1 MRGARGR
8 YDRAL
13 VKRRPPPADEDW
25 MRSVADIPPDDDADD
40 ELSGISPELVLV
52 DPELARLVRERES
65 SYGAPAPLP
74 PRRAATLRLVPTPAV
89 EPGIVP
95 RPAPSGPP
103 AGAEPEPQPA
113 VDAGSAASST
123 PPPPPPPVIADAAPA
138 ATPAVE
144 LSERVVDAEPARA
157 VAPPRPPIPTPLAE
171 PVRRPTAAPSSARS
185 ALQAVGSTAEP
196 VMPHPVKRTS
206 VAPRPVRALPPG
218 RSGRRVLALLGGVAV
233 ASAVVLALLQLTG
246 GPSETSQTAAGPR
259 AKSPATG
266 APHAAPTGEARPPAK
281 VPARAKAKTKPASKP
296 KTVAKEKAGKAT
308 RPKPSATAKPGTA
321 KTAPATASAA
331 PPATRR
337 FAWAP
342 VDGAIG
348 YHVELFK
355 GDERVLVRETKKPML
370 ELDPTWRYE
379 GRTMTLTP
387 GEYRWYVWPVTKS
400 GRAAQAVVQAKL
412 TV

>member
-1 MRGARGR
+1 
-8 YDRAL
+8 
-13 VKRRPPPADEDW
+13 
-25 MRSVADIPPDDDADD
+25 
-40 ELSGISPELVLV
+40 
-52 DPELARLVRERES
+52 
-65 SYGAPAPLP
+65 
-74 PRRAATLRLVPTPAV
+74 
-89 EPGIVP
+89 
-95 RPAPSGPP
+95 
-103 AGAEPEPQPA
+103 
-113 VDAGSAASST
+113 
-123 PPPPPPPVIADAAPA
+123 
-138 ATPAVE
+138 
-144 LSERVVDAEPARA
+144 
-157 VAPPRPPIPTPLAE
+157 
-171 PVRRPTAAPSSARS
+171 
-185 ALQAVGSTAEP
+185 
-196 VMPHPVKRTS
+196 MPHPVKRTS